1 VEEGEDYEAEIEMC
15 VRFLRLIRYQCKGKR
30 MGGWLTGI
38 EI

>member
-1 VEEGEDYEAEIEMC
+1 VEEGEDYEAKIEMC
-15 VRFLRLIRYQCKGKR
+15 VRFLRLIRYQGKGR